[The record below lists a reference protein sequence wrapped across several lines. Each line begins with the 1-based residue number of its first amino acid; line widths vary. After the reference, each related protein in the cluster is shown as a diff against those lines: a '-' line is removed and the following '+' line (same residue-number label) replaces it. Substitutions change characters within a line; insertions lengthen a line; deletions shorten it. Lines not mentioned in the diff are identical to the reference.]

1 MKNFEMPKM
10 NVAIFSLENIVTE
23 SGTGTVTPTE
33 TNLDKAQE
41 ILAQA
46 GVAEANITV
55 TSAQQ
60 WIEA

>member
-23 SGTGTVTPTE
+23 SGTQTPAQ
-33 TNLDKAQE
+33 TNLEKAQAE

-46 GVAEANITV
+46 GATADHITA
-55 TSAQQ
+55 TTAQD
-60 WIEA
+60 WIDA